1 MTEAGIGRTGD
12 EPGRQDG
19 RVAVVTGASGGIG
32 SAVTERLRAEGCR
45 VLAADITRPARA
57 PADGVIDL
65 VADVTDPNA
74 VAGIFETAVREFG
87 ALDYLVHTAGTML
100 RAPLLGTEP
109 DGWRRMLRENAEA
122 AFLVARAGVP
132 LLAGRPG
139 AALVTV
145 SSVATRL
152 GGTGIGAYAAAK
164 AALQVMTRILALE
177 IAADGVRA
185 NSVAPGVIDTALI
198 SDAAPDELARVAA
211 GIPLGR
217 LGTPAEVAG
226 VVAFL
231 LSPDAAYLTGQTL
244 IVDGGWAA
252 G

>member
-1 MTEAGIGRTGD
+1 MAETGRTGD
-12 EPGRQDG
+12 QAGRQAG

-45 VLAADITRPARA
+45 VLATDLARSTRA
-57 PADGVIDL
+57 PADGVAEF
-65 VADVTDPNA
+65 VADVTDPDA
-74 VAGIFETAVREFG
+74 VAGVFEAAVREFG
-87 ALDYLVHTAGTML
+87 ALDYLVHTAGTIL
-100 RAPLLGTEP
+100 RAPLLGTAP
-109 DGWRRMLRENAEA
+109 DGWRRMLRDNAEA
-122 AFLVARAGVP
+122 AFLVARAGAP

-139 AALVTV
+139 AAIVTV
-145 SSVATRL
+145 SSVATLL

-177 IAADGVRA
+177 IATDGVRA

-211 GIPLGR
+211 GIPLRR
-217 LGTPAEVAG
+217 LGTAAEVAG
-226 VVAFL
+226 AVAFL

-244 IVDGGWAA
+244 IVDGGLAA